1 MIALLKY
8 IKGYVRIRIW
18 GLSAERF
25 MNLCS
30 NRDILL
36 WNIEKDG
43 DIYTMCISLKAF
55 YQLRPIARKTG
66 TRVVILQRVGLPFFV
81 PVILSRKIFCL
92 GLILCVAF
100 WIGSSYFVW
109 DIECSGNYQIT
120 DDVMMTFLKEQDVKV
135 GMLKSKLD
143 IEALEKEIRRSFNE
157 VTWTSAKLNGTKL
170 IIDMK
175 ENDVP
180 LIPAIK
186 EDQGGKN
193 LISQYDGI
201 IVSMIVRNGVPKV
214 AIGDVITKG
223 CVLVEGM
230 IPIYNEDTTVRE
242 YQYVTSDADII
253 IRHEMTHQ
261 EVLGFD
267 HIKKEY
273 TGREK
278 SGYYFRLGE
287 KEVKFTMERPFL
299 VYDSLIKEQ
308 SLLVLKK
315 LDIPVSFG
323 QITYREY
330 QNVEYRYSKEQAK
343 ELLLQKINNFF
354 ATLEEKGVQIIEK
367 NVRIETEMNQWVLNA
382 DLTVEEAVGE
392 LIDIPM
398 DDSIENDQSS
408 VEADAV
414 E

>member
-1 MIALLKY
+1 MIAFLKY

-18 GLSAERF
+18 GLSPERF

-36 WNIEKDG
+36 WNIEKDE

-193 LISQYDGI
+193 LIAQYDGT

-242 YQYVTSDADII
+242 YQYVTSDADIFV
-253 IRHEMTHQ
+253 RRKMTHQ
-261 EVLGFD
+261 EVLRFD
-267 HIKKEY
+267 YIKKEY

-278 SGYYFRLGE
+278 AGYYFRLGE
-287 KEVKFTMERPFL
+287 KEIKFTMERPFL

-308 SLLVLKK
+308 SLRVLKK
-315 LDIPVSFG
+315 LDIPVFFG

-330 QNVEYRYSKEQAK
+330 QNMEYRYSKEQAK
-343 ELLLQKINNFF
+343 ELLLQKINKFF
-354 ATLEEKGVQIIEK
+354 ATLEEKGVHIIEK
-367 NVRIETEMNQWVLNA
+367 NVRIETEVDQWVLNA

-392 LIDIPM
+392 LIEIPM
-398 DDSIENDQSS
+398 DDSMENGQSS

>member
-1 MIALLKY
+1 MVALLKY

-18 GLSAERF
+18 GLSPERF

-36 WNIEKDG
+36 WDIVKDG

-81 PVILSRKIFCL
+81 PMILSRKIFCL

-109 DIECSGNYQIT
+109 DIECNGNYQIT
-120 DDVMMTFLKEQDVKV
+120 DDVLMSFLKEQDVKV
-135 GMLKSKLD
+135 GMLQSKLD
-143 IEALEKEIRRSFNE
+143 IEALEKEIRRSFNQ
-157 VTWTSAKLNGTKL
+157 VTWTSAKLTGTKL
-170 IIDMK
+170 IVDIK

-186 EDQGGKN
+186 EDEGGKD
-193 LISQYDGI
+193 LVSQYDGTV
-201 IVSMIVRNGVPKV
+201 VSMIVRNGVPKV
-214 AIGDVITKG
+214 AIGDVITQG
-223 CVLVEGM
+223 TVLVEGR

-242 YQYVTSDADII
+242 YQYVTSDADIYV
-253 IRHEMTHQ
+253 RHQMSHQ
-261 EVLGFD
+261 EVLPFD
-267 HIKKEY
+267 YIKKEY

-278 SGYYFRLGE
+278 AGYYFRLGE
-287 KEVKFTMERPFL
+287 KELKFTMEQPFL

-308 SLLVLKK
+308 SFRVMEK

-343 ELLLQKINNFF
+343 ELLIQKINKFF
-354 ATLEEKGVQIIEK
+354 VTLEEKGVHIIEK
-367 NVRIETEMNQWVLNA
+367 NVRIDTESNQWVLTG
-382 DLTVEEAVGE
+382 DLTVEEAAGE
-392 LIDIPM
+392 LTDIPM
-398 DDSIENDQSS
+398 DNNPSP